1 MSLLWKKV
9 YIDNFLE
16 NTILLLEKIDALL
29 PRASCIIFLD
39 TKIQNDG
46 IRKVDSNKR
55 GEESV
60 VMKMFKSKSGRL
72 ELMYEMKRDNNQYRK
87 TARVLV
93 K

>member
-1 MSLLWKKV
+1 MNFSVCGYEHESQGILLLISLLWKKA

-46 IRKVDSNKR
+46 IRKVD
-55 GEESV
+55 
-60 VMKMFKSKSGRL
+60 
-72 ELMYEMKRDNNQYRK
+72 
-87 TARVLV
+87 
-93 K
+93 